1 MTTKSTSMK
10 RPIRKV
16 LAVAG
21 SGHVPTLHP
30 LRDRPKLDAVMDAVS
45 SVELTETAAW
55 SDLDSLSTHTHIV
68 DIDAVP
74 EWIFRVG
81 GDGFT
86 AVATVY
92 VDLNYGDRDDAF
104 STPDSFPAEVKGHFD
119 PNGKAIVDAVS
130 IDTSSFYG

>member
-1 MTTKSTSMK
+1 MAAKPTPTK
-10 RPIRKV
+10 RPVSTAPPSAR
-16 LAVAG
+16 
-21 SGHVPTLHP
+21 SGGAPTLRP
-30 LRDRPKLDAVMDAVS
+30 LSNRPKLDAVMDAVS

-92 VDLNYGDRDDAF
+92 VDLNYGVRDDAF